1 MKVLA
6 RAFLVLIGVT
16 LLGDGVDHHR
26 PSASG
31 PDRIGTAEHV
41 QKVNAACSRTACRS
55 PNRDEEYGPGLHS
68 LTKATNMNLKSKGIE
83 IYDLWTSVWNLNLDL
98 AAKILSPQLTLHYA
112 QAGGELF
119 DDIHRPEQLAEII
132 KAWHKKRSGLV
143 FASDGEAVVDLA
155 EVNGEI
161 VGLVARPYLVCYG
174 GEDGTTVRRSGTDIL
189 KISNGRITEVW
200 SVSSG
205 AQGRTFYPTR
215 STVG

>member
-1 MKVLA
+1 
-6 RAFLVLIGVT
+6 
-16 LLGDGVDHHR
+16 
-26 PSASG
+26 
-31 PDRIGTAEHV
+31 
-41 QKVNAACSRTACRS
+41 
-55 PNRDEEYGPGLHS
+55 
-68 LTKATNMNLKSKGIE
+68 MNLKSKGIE
-83 IYDLWTSVWNLNLDL
+83 IYDLWTSLWNLQLDL
-98 AAKILSPQLTLHYA
+98 AAKILSPQLTLRYA

-132 KAWHKKRSGLV
+132 KVWHKKRSGLV

-161 VGLVARPYLVCYG
+161 VGLVARPYLVCYD

-189 KISNGRITEVW
+189 KISNGCISEVW

-215 STVG
+215 SAVG